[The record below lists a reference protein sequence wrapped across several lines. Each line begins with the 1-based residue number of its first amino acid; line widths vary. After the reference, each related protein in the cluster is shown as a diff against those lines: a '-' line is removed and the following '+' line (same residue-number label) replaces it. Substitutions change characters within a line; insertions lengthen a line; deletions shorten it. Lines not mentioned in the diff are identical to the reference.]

1 MFSPLPRASTLLRI
15 PKNKALGGI
24 CLRQVY
30 TTVRNAFAHTSTTP
44 KKPVN
49 PPDITNCSG
58 VDLDNFV
65 GSPGWTLGD
74 LLPPNRQRL
83 SESTPEE
90 NIPPETLH
98 QLLSLSG
105 LPPPNSP
112 AEESKLLAAL
122 HDQLHFVRHVQS
134 VPTEGVE
141 PLVRI
146 GDERGT
152 GSVNIDGALTYEE
165 CLQES
170 QLEMIPGLE
179 WKEWDVCGL
188 NGGST
193 GGREEGYF
201 SVLDESPRI
210 EELEEEDIS
219 TIEEVEDD
227 DFPEW
232 GKMKEEESDQLI

>member
-1 MFSPLPRASTLLRI
+1 MLLRI
-15 PKNKALGGI
+15 PKNKVFGGI
-24 CLRQVY
+24 CLRHVY
-30 TTVRNAFAHTSTTP
+30 TTAQNAFAHNSTTRKEP
-44 KKPVN
+44 FN

-65 GSPGWTLGD
+65 GSPGWTLDD

-83 SESTPEE
+83 SEATPQEE

-98 QLLSLSG
+98 QLLALSG

-165 CLQES
+165 CIQES

-188 NGGST
+188 KGGST

-201 SVLDESPRI
+201 SVRDESPKM
-210 EELEEEDIS
+210 EEEDFS
-219 TIEEVEDD
+219 KMEDMEDD
-227 DFPEW
+227 DIPEW
-232 GKMKEEESDQLI
+232 EDMKREE